1 MESIKFA
8 VEEEIENMD
17 LNHLPHSLVLDKD
30 RVNEGMFVYNALLE
44 KIKEEYGNTVFTNWF
59 AHMAFKSL
67 SDQTLTIIAPSKF
80 VREWVILNYFTKIY
94 KILELF
100 NGLVKRIDIIVE
112 TSPSSIE
119 LPILSNSQV
128 NKIEA
133 VTEID
138 KNDFSFSFDTRFSFE
153 NFAVGF
159 SNKMAFSA
167 AQNMAGFNHN
177 WHSSAINCNTLFV
190 HGAVGMG
197 KTHLLYAIANSISK
211 AYPEKSICYLSAE
224 KFMHRYMMAVRKNE
238 LINFKENL
246 RSLDILLF
254 DDLQFICDKS
264 STQKEFANT
273 INALIESNKKIVI
286 ACDRSPYNL
295 DLDPR
300 TKSRVASGVIAEI
313 QAADFDL
320 RLNILKQKSD
330 LMQITIEDEILSYL
344 ATSISSNIRE
354 LEGSLN
360 KLVTYCSL
368 NEMPITL
375 ETCKNTL
382 KDCIK
387 AHEQDVSVAKII
399 QAVADLNGVTKVEI
413 LSKSRLA
420 KLVYLRQM
428 VAYLAK
434 EITKSS
440 LQEIGKQL
448 GGKDHATII
457 YYIRQ
462 FEQKIE
468 RRPAIKDE
476 LGNIKKLVKEHIIAR

>member
-1 MESIKFA
+1 
-8 VEEEIENMD
+8 MD
-17 LNHLPHSLVLDKD
+17 FNHLPHNLILDKN
-30 RVNEGMFVYNALLE
+30 RVDEGIFVYNALFE

-59 AHMAFKSL
+59 SHISFKSL
-67 SDQTLTIIAPSKF
+67 SDQTLTIAAPSKF

-112 TSPSSIE
+112 TSTSSID
-119 LPILSNSQV
+119 LPVLSNNQI
-128 NKIEA
+128 NKIEE
-133 VTEID
+133 VTETD
-138 KNDFSFSFDTRFSFE
+138 KNDFSFSFDNRFSFE
-153 NFAVGF
+153 NFTVGS

-177 WHSSAINCNTLFV
+177 WHSSAINCNTLFI

-197 KTHLLYAIANSISK
+197 KTHLLYAIANRISK
-211 AYPEKSICYLSAE
+211 NYPGKSICYLSAE

-273 INALIESNKKIVI
+273 VNALIESNKKMVI

-300 TKSRVASGVIAEI
+300 TKSRVASGVVAEI

-330 LMQITIEDEILSYL
+330 LMQITIKDEILSYL

-375 ETCKNTL
+375 GTCKNTL

-399 QAVADLNGVTKVEI
+399 QAVAELNAVTKAEI

-428 VAYLAK
+428 VAFLAK

-448 GGKDHATII
+448 GGKNHATII
-457 YYIRQ
+457 YYMRQ

-476 LGNIKKLVKEHIIAR
+476 LDNIKNFISN